1 MWMRTAALLAIFLF
15 SVAAHGSGPYGATA
29 IEEASPTPATR
40 TMDMGE
46 KRKRCREKWREY
58 RESQACFAPYRL
70 VNGGVKAE
78 AFKYCKDVK
87 QPELCE

>member
-1 MWMRTAALLAIFLF
+1 MWMRTAAFLAISMI
-15 SVAAHGSGPYGATA
+15 SVAAQGGGPYGAAATD
-29 IEEASPTPATR
+29 EASSTPAMR
-40 TMDMGE
+40 TMGMGE
-46 KRKRCREKWREY
+46 KRKRCEEKWREY

-78 AFKYCKDVK
+78 AFKHCKDVK

>member
-1 MWMRTAALLAIFLF
+1 MWMRTAVLLAIFLI
-15 SVAAHGSGPYGATA
+15 SATVHGGGPYDATTT
-29 IEEASPTPATR
+29 EEASSTPATR
-40 TMDMGE
+40 TMDMSE
-46 KRKRCREKWREY
+46 KRKRCNEKWREY

-78 AFKYCKDVK
+78 AYKYCKDVK